1 LFFDMVSIQGQAGGQ
16 KTISETQARRINW
29 RHYVGR
35 YEVVMAILNIL
46 LALFFY
52 WETPRYVAPA
62 NIYTLL
68 RYTEDIGILTIAEVP
83 IMFLGLIDLSPTGI
97 ANLVPLIDW
106 SLWQYF
112 MAVGIAFYPA
122 LIIATLI
129 AWLLAA
135 FIGFINGVVIAKGK
149 VNFLVATVAT
159 LFATNGFALIGW
171 GGWPEPFPGADRAY
185 FFSGTIGGVLPIP
198 FIWALA
204 YAILIMFLFY
214 RTKFGVYVTA
224 GGSNPTWAREAGV
237 PVDKYT
243 IIAYVLSGLA
253 GGILGVIDG
262 SVVREVSA
270 TNFTSDLTLEAI
282 AAAVIGG
289 TLLTGGKGTPI
300 GSFLGALLI
309 AQLLDGFTV
318 LGINAYAYDAIV
330 GIAILVLMVTT
341 ENREAFTQ
349 YFRRITSLRMT
360 ESVTTDGGSKNE
372 KNERSK
378 EDKDGER

>member
-1 LFFDMVSIQGQAGGQ
+1 MVSIQGQAGGQ

-135 FIGFINGVVIAKGK
+135 FIGFINGVVIAK
-149 VNFLVATVAT
+149 
-159 LFATNGFALIGW
+159 
-171 GGWPEPFPGADRAY
+171 
-185 FFSGTIGGVLPIP
+185 
-198 FIWALA
+198 
-204 YAILIMFLFY
+204 
-214 RTKFGVYVTA
+214 
-224 GGSNPTWAREAGV
+224 
-237 PVDKYT
+237 
-243 IIAYVLSGLA
+243 
-253 GGILGVIDG
+253 
-262 SVVREVSA
+262 VS
-270 TNFTSDLTLEAI
+270 
-282 AAAVIGG
+282 
-289 TLLTGGKGTPI
+289 
-300 GSFLGALLI
+300 
-309 AQLLDGFTV
+309 
-318 LGINAYAYDAIV
+318 
-330 GIAILVLMVTT
+330 
-341 ENREAFTQ
+341 
-349 YFRRITSLRMT
+349 
-360 ESVTTDGGSKNE
+360 
-372 KNERSK
+372 
-378 EDKDGER
+378 